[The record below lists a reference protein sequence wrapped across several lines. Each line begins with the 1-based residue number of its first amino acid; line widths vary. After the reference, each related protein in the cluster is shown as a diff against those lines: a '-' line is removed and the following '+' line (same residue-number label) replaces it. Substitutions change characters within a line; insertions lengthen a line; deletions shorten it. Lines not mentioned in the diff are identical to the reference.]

1 MTRLFVIL
9 GALLVLPGCNDDSTA
24 PTSPQRVPTPPP
36 APAPEP
42 DPGPGPVPPEIAA
55 WVEANALPFDGT
67 HLSLPHTDIEF
78 VRDLVGA
85 ARIVALGENTHGTRD
100 FFEMKARILRF
111 LVEEMGFN
119 TFAIEAT
126 WPESRLVDDY
136 VRTGEGDSARL
147 LAGLYFW
154 TWNTESVL
162 EMIEWMRDHNEAG
175 GDVGFH
181 GVDMQYP
188 GLALQNVLDYLGEVD
203 PESVPAFTSQV
214 DCLQLYANRVGGS
227 FPNDRYGDLSAT
239 YRAECGQSLSEAND
253 LLLAKREEY
262 EAASSEGA
270 FEVALQ
276 SMRVAFQYHLMITGH
291 QGRDESMAENTE
303 RVMRQ
308 IGPEGR
314 MVLWAHNYHI
324 SNQRNAQGSYM
335 KETFGDDL
343 VTLAFTHERGSFT
356 AYSRNARS
364 NQAWEL
370 DPPLAD
376 SVEHYLS
383 AASAPQFI
391 LDLRTVDENTPG
403 GSWLTER
410 RETRSIGCCY
420 EEEEPENYWFPRQM
434 TELYDLIAHFE
445 STGPT
450 TVLPFYF
457 SLFETDGPGR

>member
-1 MTRLFVIL
+1 MR
-9 GALLVLPGCNDDSTA
+9 LLVVLGTLLILPGCEDGSTT
-24 PTSPQRVPTPPP
+24 PTSPQRTPPPP

-42 DPGPGPVPPEIAA
+42 DPDPVPVPPEIAA

-78 VRDLVGA
+78 LRDLVGD

-126 WPESRLVDDY
+126 WPESRLVDHY

-181 GVDMQYP
+181 GFDMQYP
-188 GLALQNVLDYLGEVD
+188 GMAFDNVFEYLGEVD
-203 PESVPAFTSQV
+203 PEGVTEFTRLV
-214 DCLQLYANRVGGS
+214 ECLQLYSNQDGS
-227 FPNDRYGDLSAT
+227 RFPRDRYGDLSAT
-239 YRAECGQSLSEAND
+239 YRAECGQSLAEANE

-262 EAASSEGA
+262 EDAAGEDA

-303 RVMRQ
+303 WIMDR

-324 SNQRNAQGSYM
+324 SNQRYAQGSYL
-335 KETFGDDL
+335 KETYGDDIL
-343 VTLAFTHERGSFT
+343 VLAFTHEGGRFSAFSRT
-356 AYSRNARS
+356 AQDNRP
-364 NQAWEL
+364 WEL
-370 DPPLAD
+370 DPPLPE

-391 LDLRTVDENTPG
+391 LDIREVDENTPG
-403 GSWLTER
+403 GSWLTEPR
-410 RETRSIGCCY
+410 QTRHIGCCY
-420 EEEEPENYWFPRQM
+420 EQDEPERYWDSERM
-434 TELYDLIAHFE
+434 TELYDVIAHFE
-445 STGPT
+445 YTRPT
-450 TVLPFYF
+450 TILPFYF
-457 SLFETDGPGR
+457 SLFDTDGPGQ

>member
-1 MTRLFVIL
+1 MTRLLVIL
-9 GALLVLPGCNDDSTA
+9 GTLLVLPGCEDDPTT
-24 PTSPQRVPTPPP
+24 PTSPQRTPTPP
-36 APAPEP
+36 PAPEP
-42 DPGPGPVPPEIAA
+42 DPGPDPVPPEIAA

-78 VRDLVGA
+78 LRDLVGD

-119 TFAIEAT
+119 TFSIEAT
-126 WPESRLVDDY
+126 WPESRLVDHY
-136 VRTGEGDSARL
+136 VRTGEGDPARL

-181 GVDMQYP
+181 GFDMQFP

-203 PESVPAFTSQV
+203 AERVTEFTSLV
-214 DCLQLYANRVGGS
+214 DCLQLYANEIGGR
-227 FPNDRYGDLSAT
+227 FPNDRYRDLSAT

-253 LLLAKREEY
+253 LLLANREEY
-262 EAASSEGA
+262 EAASGEDA
-270 FEVALQ
+270 FEVALR

-303 RVMRQ
+303 WIMDR
-308 IGPEGR
+308 IGPDGR

-324 SNQRNAQGSYM
+324 SNQRYAQGSYL
-335 KETFGDDL
+335 KETYGDDI
-343 VTLAFTHERGSFT
+343 VVLAFTHENGSFS
-356 AYSRNARS
+356 AYSRTARD
-364 NQAWEL
+364 NRAWTL
-370 DPPLAD
+370 DPPLPE

-383 AASAPQFI
+383 ATSAPQFI
-391 LDLRTVDENTPG
+391 LDIREVDENTPG
-403 GSWLTER
+403 GSWLTEPR
-410 RETRSIGCCY
+410 QTRHIGCCY
-420 EEEEPENYWFPRQM
+420 EQDEPENYWDSERM
-434 TELYDLIAHFE
+434 RELYDVIAHFE

-450 TVLPFYF
+450 TILPFYF
-457 SLFETDGPGR
+457 SLFDTDGPGQ

>member
-1 MTRLFVIL
+1 MIRPLVIL
-9 GALLVLPGCNDDSTA
+9 GILLALPGCEDSTA
-24 PTSPQRVPTPPP
+24 PTSPPRMPTPP
-36 APAPEP
+36 PAPEP

-55 WVEANALPFDGT
+55 WVEANALPFEGT

-78 VRDLVGA
+78 LRDLVGD

-188 GLALQNVLDYLGEVD
+188 GLAFQNVLDYLGEVD
-203 PESVPAFTSQV
+203 PGSVAVFTSLV
-214 DCLQLYANRVGGS
+214 DCLQLYANEVGGR
-227 FPNDRYGDLSAT
+227 FPTDRYRDLSAT
-239 YRAECGQSLSEAND
+239 YRAECGQSLSEANQ
-253 LLLAKREEY
+253 LLLSNREDY
-262 EAASSEGA
+262 EAASGEDA

-276 SMRVAFQYHLMITGH
+276 SMRVAFQYHLMFTGH

-303 RVMRQ
+303 WVMDR
-308 IGPEGR
+308 IGPDGR
-314 MVLWAHNYHI
+314 MVLWAHNYHV
-324 SNQRNAQGSYM
+324 SNQRYAQGSYL
-335 KETFGDDL
+335 KETYGDDI
-343 VTLAFTHERGSFT
+343 VVLAFTHERGSFT
-356 AYSRNARS
+356 AVNRDARRRD
-364 NQAWEL
+364 AWTL

-376 SVEHYLS
+376 SSSTTWEPLPLPSSFWTSARWTKTQRAVPGSPSPARHATS
-383 AASAPQFI
+383 AAAMSRRNR
-391 LDLRTVDENTPG
+391 RT
-403 GSWLTER
+403 
-410 RETRSIGCCY
+410 
-420 EEEEPENYWFPRQM
+420 
-434 TELYDLIAHFE
+434 
-445 STGPT
+445 TGVP
-450 TVLPFYF
+450 
-457 SLFETDGPGR
+457 SG